1 MLALK
6 DGALAG
12 VGLIVRGTDKMKNPS
27 PLLLTA
33 AVMAAVAISAGSAPA
48 LAQPKASAGPAV
60 NPLWHDPKIKNYL
73 PYMTWPDVEALL
85 KKTDMVIIPVA
96 SLEQHGRHG
105 PIGTD
110 YLNGTEKAL
119 LVAQQ
124 TDVLVAP
131 IMLPGNSPYH
141 MEFPGTITLPQ
152 TLIQEVYF
160 QAAESLIKHGFRRLI
175 FLNAHGG
182 NAATTQF
189 IVDRINQE
197 TPAVAVELGEAAAT
211 MRPAGDG
218 RPPKTFNQHGGTN
231 ETSDSLYLTPGL
243 VDLQAGRP
251 ATLTYP
257 PHLQAMLPEFL
268 EKGDKAAYL
277 VFMAEALKQTSTGKH
292 TATREMTDM
301 GQWSVEDPRDSTAA
315 RGKASTDAFVAN
327 AVAFIN
333 RWKALRPNRP
343 Q

>member
-1 MLALK
+1 MSIATFLGAGLA
-6 DGALAG
+6 
-12 VGLIVRGTDKMKNPS
+12 V
-27 PLLLTA
+27 LLLA
-33 AVMAAVAISAGSAPA
+33 APA
-48 LAQPKASAGPAV
+48 AQAQPARPVAAAPA
-60 NPLWHDPKIKNYL
+60 NPLWHDPRIKNYL
-73 PYMTWPDVEALL
+73 PYMTWPQVEALL
-85 KKTDMVIIPVA
+85 TKTDMVIIPVA

-124 TDVLVAP
+124 TDALVAP
-131 IMLPGNSPYH
+131 ILLPGNSPYH
-141 MEFPGTITLPQ
+141 MEFPGTITLPE

-160 QAAESLIKHGFRRLI
+160 QAAQSLIKHGFRRFL

-182 NAATTQF
+182 NEATTNF

-197 TPAVAVELGEAAAT
+197 TPAVAVELGAAAAT
-211 MRPAGDG
+211 MRPSGDG
-218 RPPKTFNQHGGTN
+218 KPPKVFNQHGGTA
-231 ETSDSLYLTPGL
+231 ETSDSLYLTPGI
-243 VDLQAGRP
+243 VDLEAGRP

-268 EKGDKAAYL
+268 EKGDKAAYM
-277 VFMAEALKQTSTGKH
+277 VFMAEALKQKSTGKH

-301 GQWSVEDPRDSTAA
+301 GQWSVKDPRESTAA
-315 RGKASTDAFVAN
+315 QGKASTDAFVRD

-333 RWKALRPNRP
+333 RWKDLRPNRP
-343 Q
+343 E